1 MTTGKEI
8 ENLSEHSGSKTAAAL
23 AYLLGYGRG
32 TCAQLHMGCRTKGA
46 EGASATALFDFLDDN
61 PGVVEK
67 MVEWVLEE
75 GCDSEGNELDTP
87 EECEDCDEV
96 LLDDGS
102 CPSCDKEKDDGGT

>member
-46 EGASATALFDFLDDN
+46 EGADGDGTLRF
-61 PGVVEK
+61 PGR
-67 MVEWVLEE
+67 
-75 GCDSEGNELDTP
+75 
-87 EECEDCDEV
+87 
-96 LLDDGS
+96 
-102 CPSCDKEKDDGGT
+102 